1 MSSCFF
7 GGGRILIPN
16 CDLSRWST
24 IACDQFTSDPDY
36 WDQVEALAAS
46 VPSAYHITLP
56 EIYLKERPENIRR
69 RIASINETM
78 REYWK
83 ARLFTAYEDAMI
95 YVERTQADGRTR
107 RGLLGLIDLEQYD
120 YHNDSKSLIR
130 ATEETVL
137 ERIPPRM
144 SIRRDAALEI
154 PHLMLLADDAGDELI
169 GPAAARKDSFE
180 CIYDFDLM
188 LQSGHITGYL
198 LDSAAKDSIRRTLD
212 KFSDPDYFRNKYN
225 TDKNPLVFAVGDGN
239 HSLASAKECYE
250 LLKVKI
256 GPEKAAAHP
265 ARYALAEVVNLH
277 DPALDFEP
285 IYRLVTGR
293 ELDELLG
300 SLRCQNPAFHGG
312 ASKPGEI
319 SLHFQSGLE
328 QRTLSLAAE
337 SGLLPVSVL
346 QPLLDTFLQKS
357 SAQIDY
363 IHGLDMIR
371 NLAKQDGHIGITF
384 TGMQKSDLFP
394 GIIKGG
400 VLPRKTFSMGHGQD
414 KRFYLECRV
423 ITEEL

>member
-56 EIYLKERPENIRR
+56 EIYLKEGPEDIRR

-169 GPAAARKDSFE
+169 GQAAARKDSFE

-188 LQSGHITGYL
+188 LQSG
-198 LDSAAKDSIRRTLD
+198 
-212 KFSDPDYFRNKYN
+212 
-225 TDKNPLVFAVGDGN
+225 
-239 HSLASAKECYE
+239 
-250 LLKVKI
+250 
-256 GPEKAAAHP
+256 
-265 ARYALAEVVNLH
+265 
-277 DPALDFEP
+277 
-285 IYRLVTGR
+285 
-293 ELDELLG
+293 
-300 SLRCQNPAFHGG
+300 
-312 ASKPGEI
+312 
-319 SLHFQSGLE
+319 
-328 QRTLSLAAE
+328 
-337 SGLLPVSVL
+337 
-346 QPLLDTFLQKS
+346 
-357 SAQIDY
+357 
-363 IHGLDMIR
+363 
-371 NLAKQDGHIGITF
+371 
-384 TGMQKSDLFP
+384 
-394 GIIKGG
+394 
-400 VLPRKTFSMGHGQD
+400 
-414 KRFYLECRV
+414 
-423 ITEEL
+423 